1 MTTYTKFNDLN
12 DSQKQEM
19 TQEFIRDISIINQN
33 TVVEYILAKSDEGC
47 ENVPFS
53 RGDISNDTP
62 TGQIEVNGSY
72 VELDEDGRDEKLEF
86 YERLRD
92 KADAVVD
99 ARCEL
104 LNDSNDAEYDALDA
118 KHTKSEE
125 LHSKYEAICDELEN
139 MDFDTYPEIYQW
151 FECDSYLLNR
161 LEERGEC
168 ILDGTYWGRQAC
180 GQSIILDNVMQ
191 LIAYDH
197 ITTSYSITPECLSF
211 LISEG
216 V

>member
-47 ENVPFS
+47 ENAPFS

-62 TGQIEVNGSY
+62 TGQIKINGCY

-86 YERLRD
+86 YERLRA
-92 KADAVVD
+92 KADHVMANREPEAD
-99 ARCEL
+99 KQYKSTDNHCR
-104 LNDSNDAEYDALDA
+104 LD
-118 KHTKSEE
+118 
-125 LHSKYEAICDELEN
+125 AICDELES

-151 FECDSYLLNR
+151 FECDSYLLYR

-168 ILDGTYWGRQAC
+168 ILDGIYWGRTCC
-180 GQSIILDNVMQ
+180 GQSIILDSVMQ
-191 LIAYDH
+191 LIAYDNYTEH
-197 ITTSYSITPECLSF
+197 DYNLHYVPECLSF